1 MTTTSHNTMLRELGY
16 TTAASGVSE
25 FQRDYNR
32 IGTRPV
38 LVTGELDDSTRE
50 ALELAH
56 STRDMF
62 SLLRDQQDR
71 RKR

>member
-1 MTTTSHNTMLRELGY
+1 MTTHNTMLRELGY
-16 TTAASGVSE
+16 TTAASGISQ

-38 LVTGELDDSTRE
+38 PISGELDEPTRK

-56 STRDMF
+56 STREVF
-62 SLLRDQQDR
+62 SLARDQGR
-71 RKR
+71 R